1 MRIRFVLY
9 VAIAA
14 ILVTAAGA
22 VAEAR
27 KGPFGERQGGNRS
40 CRRGFRGGILTREAR
55 AIHLVSRPTAR

>member
-1 MRIRFVLY
+1 MKIRFVLY

-27 KGPFGERQGGNRS
+27 KG
-40 CRRGFRGGILTREAR
+40 
-55 AIHLVSRPTAR
+55 HLAAVKTTDGRFDTMLAPLF